1 VTGVGILPLI
11 PEEFAVASLGVWM
24 HKNPDA
30 ILVVGWLVCVG
41 AVLGTDL
48 FLYGIGRIGGPRLMN
63 RPFVQKFLK
72 PERVQLFAHKFQ
84 ERGIWFMLTARLIPG
99 WRSAVFIT
107 AGVIQY
113 PVGRFCFADAIS
125 AVPLVTFFF
134 FGGYYAA
141 DTINNIIA
149 NIHGAQQVLLVI
161 GLVGLLIVGVIL
173 YLRWMRAKEKEEAA
187 EEAIEHIKMEEAQA
201 GKDNAEATTPVFSSD
216 HLASSRADPSKK
228 EAIQHNM
235 MEESQAGNTV
245 TVTEPAVFS
254 TQPLAASGAEASKEE
269 AA

>member
-1 VTGVGILPLI
+1 MNLAALYVYSIIVGWIFVTGVGILPLI

-48 FLYGIGRIGGPRLMN
+48 FLYAIGRFGGPRLMN

-113 PVGRFCFADAIS
+113 PVGKFCLADAIS

-141 DTINNIIA
+141 DTINIIIA
-149 NIHGAQQVLLVI
+149 NIHGAQQVLFVI

-187 EEAIEHIKMEEAQA
+187 EEAIEHIKMEEAHASQS
-201 GKDNAEATTPVFSSD
+201 NPESSPPIYNNQT
-216 HLASSRADPSKK
+216 L
-228 EAIQHNM
+228 
-235 MEESQAGNTV
+235 T
-245 TVTEPAVFS
+245 
-254 TQPLAASGAEASKEE
+254 ASGAEASIGPQS
-269 AA
+269 